1 MEIEMASSV
10 RTFARALA
18 VGAVSFGIAAGVAA
32 TPAEAATPPHATFGV
47 QDEGTGYSWIP
58 VDAVFPMS
66 QAAAQDAINHGYHVE
81 MRLWGD
87 DPSSDDLQFTYPN
100 ANSSAQPDGLHAT
113 RSARVANSVLN
124 EDDSFTDRTDELY
137 VGVRVVAANGFVSLK
152 VESNR
157 VTGRF

>member
-1 MEIEMASSV
+1 MSRSV
-10 RTFARALA
+10 RTFARTFV
-18 VGAVSFGIAAGVAA
+18 VGAVSLGIAAGIAA
-32 TPAEAATPPHATFGV
+32 VPAEAATPPHASFGV

-87 DPSSDDLQFTYPN
+87 DPSSDDLQFTYPY
-100 ANSSAQPDGLHAT
+100 ANISAQPDGLHAT

-124 EDDSFTDRTDELY
+124 EDDSFTDRVDELY